1 MENFQPY
8 YVFNPRKMTDLRIGC
23 AILKE
28 FFERETE
35 KEIRLARA
43 KREEKAVAA
52 AAVANVRI
60 IYLQKS
66 GAS

>member
-1 MENFQPY
+1 
-8 YVFNPRKMTDLRIGC
+8 MTDLRIGC